1 MTNLSSL
8 SPPNTVIKK
17 EGIFNFPTKTGT
29 RRPRHHRVAAH
40 GQWRSDSK
48 APCSFQLWCV
58 SVTVCF
64 PFLTPRRKATHIC
77 THTHTHEHTHTHKIR
92 MLNQCTIHS
101 YAVNCIQ
108 SPCLDRAVYHPPS
121 LMGVSSVLLFP
132 QKSLADITGK
142 LQRGSPHFIHCIKPN
157 TSQLPGV
164 FDHFYVSAQLQY
176 LGVLGLV
183 KLFRYGYPVRPSFE
197 DFLARSVWSRYS
209 ALCGDATLMPF

>member
-1 MTNLSSL
+1 
-8 SPPNTVIKK
+8 
-17 EGIFNFPTKTGT
+17 
-29 RRPRHHRVAAH
+29 
-40 GQWRSDSK
+40 
-48 APCSFQLWCV
+48 
-58 SVTVCF
+58 
-64 PFLTPRRKATHIC
+64 
-77 THTHTHEHTHTHKIR
+77 

-108 SPCLDRAVYHPPS
+108 SPLFRPRCIPAHHLS
-121 LMGVSSVLLFP
+121 GVSSVLLFV

-197 DFLARSVWSRYS
+197 DFLTRSVWSRYS
-209 ALCGDATLMPF
+209 ALCGDATLMPFYQSFPFPFEHSFPWFCYHGKTRQCGRQ